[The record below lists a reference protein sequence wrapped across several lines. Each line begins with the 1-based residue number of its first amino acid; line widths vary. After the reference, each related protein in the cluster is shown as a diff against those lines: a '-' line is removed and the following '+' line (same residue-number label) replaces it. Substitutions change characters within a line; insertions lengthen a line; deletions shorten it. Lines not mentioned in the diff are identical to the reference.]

1 MAKRKR
7 PETKNTFI
15 FIIPSLQNDLI
26 KIVLN
31 DHRKWINGATY
42 NLRSPPLFLIVS
54 FPCKRES
61 RYYEQQIPAGVYPG
75 ENRGRNDQAG

>member
-1 MAKRKR
+1 MGVNNSLPVEKGGWEGFYK
-7 PETKNTFI
+7 TI
-15 FIIPSLQNDLI
+15 FYLI
-26 KIVLN
+26 K
-31 DHRKWINGATY
+31 GATY

-75 ENRGRNDQAG
+75 ENRGRNYQAG

>member
-42 NLRSPPLFLIVS
+42 DLRSPPI
-54 FPCKRES
+54 ES
-61 RYYEQQIPAGVYPG
+61 
-75 ENRGRNDQAG
+75 